1 MGLIYF
7 SIRRKPKGIPL
18 PRSISSIFSTGER
31 VVKRRSGVVVF
42 RSLAMLAYLCCPAEL
57 AEQRGKHW
65 RHKLAPFLRDKLG
78 HRVYDPAEDDKKNLT
93 QPEID
98 NFRRWK
104 MTDMDRFRRVARK
117 IIAFNLELIERKA
130 DYVICYW
137 GSDAI
142 HCGGTCAELTAAH
155 RKGIPVYLVATVP
168 VEQISG
174 WALGCSDH
182 LFSSIDSLKLFLA
195 ARFSRERQ
203 TELWKE

>member
-1 MGLIYF
+1 
-7 SIRRKPKGIPL
+7 
-18 PRSISSIFSTGER
+18 
-31 VVKRRSGVVVF
+31 VVGF
-42 RSLAMLAYLCCPAEL
+42 RSLAMLAYLCGPAEF
-57 AEQRGKHW
+57 AEEREKLWG
-65 RHKLAPFLRDKLG
+65 HKLAQFLRDKLG

-98 NFRRWK
+98 NFRHWK

-130 DYVICYW
+130 DYVVCYW
-137 GSDAI
+137 DAEAV

-168 VEQISG
+168 VEEVSG
-174 WALGCSDH
+174 WALGCSDQV
-182 LFSSIDSLKLFLA
+182 FSSVDGVKLFLA

-203 TELWKE
+203 TQLWKE